1 MVDDLIINTKENIK
15 KYKIKSYEDILQ
27 LNNSIVSFSE
37 PIVEQELKLKNFK
50 INMYEHARELK
61 E

>member
-37 PIVEQELKLKNFK
+37 PIVEQELKLK
-50 INMYEHARELK
+50 IS
-61 E
+61 